1 MGNSVLDY
9 NVFGRR
15 AGIAAALNAKE
26 VKMGKLTLN
35 HVKRYE
41 RELQEAG
48 IRTDRISPMLL
59 PNYTSPEVRA
69 RQLTAHYE
77 GTLR

>member
-26 VKMGKLTLN
+26 VKLGKLTLK
-35 HVKRYE
+35 HIKRYE
-41 RELQEAG
+41 IELQEAG
-48 IRTDRISPMLL
+48 IHTDRISPMLL
-59 PNYTSPEVRA
+59 PNYTPPEVRA